1 MAISSTTL
9 DLVFRG
15 KGPNCG
21 PGLRLRTGIV
31 ATITRIKMARLTLK
45 LCLTLVCTAV
55 ASAANSDEL
64 TDRQLEAQMK
74 AFQAQAAKLQKQL
87 AARDRRAPAA
97 PAASPEMVTMDGSLT
112 FKVKD
117 GKRIG
122 YALLP
127 RSAAKF
133 RLLARALDP
142 LESIGQ
148 GNFPI
153 KGR

>member
-1 MAISSTTL
+1 M
-9 DLVFRG
+9 FFEE
-15 KGPNCG
+15 KG
-21 PGLRLRTGIV
+21 RLRSRTETAYGDS
-31 ATITRIKMARLTLK
+31 TITRIKMARLTLK
-45 LCLTLVCTAV
+45 LCLAATCLTLVCTAV

-64 TDRQLEAQMK
+64 TDRQLEAQI
-74 AFQAQAAKLQKQL
+74 AQLQKQL

-97 PAASPEMVTMDGSLT
+97 SPEMVTMDGSLK

-133 RLLARALDP
+133 RLLARVLDP
-142 LESIGQ
+142 RPCIDRAGKV
-148 GNFPI
+148 PHR
-153 KGR
+153 GR

>member
-1 MAISSTTL
+1 
-9 DLVFRG
+9 
-15 KGPNCG
+15 
-21 PGLRLRTGIV
+21 
-31 ATITRIKMARLTLK
+31 MARLTLK

-74 AFQAQAAKLQKQL
+74 AFQAQAAKLQNQL
-87 AARDRRAPAA
+87 AARDRRA
-97 PAASPEMVTMDGSLT
+97 PAASPEMVTMDGNLT

-133 RLLARALDP
+133 RLLAYLTPSLA
-142 LESIGQ
+142 SIGQ
-148 GNFPI
+148 GTLWKFPH
-153 KGR
+153 KA